1 MPINTGHWGKA
12 LQVGVKKFYGD
23 AYAQLP
29 KLWSQMVETDSSSK
43 SFEEYVGTSGY
54 GVAQVITEGGAVQF
68 DTSQQGFINGA
79 NALAR
84 SVVSTQETVV
94 ANMFNRAFSN
104 SYTFGD
110 AKEMCATD
118 HPNVA
123 GGTYANEL
131 ATAAD
136 FSETALEQAMIDLAK
151 MTDDRGNRINIS
163 AHTILLPPDIQFE
176 VRRLLE
182 SQGRLGTANN
192 DPNLHNGALK
202 MVVNP
207 YLTDTDAWFLRTS
220 MSEDGPVCVQRQAAT
235 FSMDNDFDTDNAK
248 FKVVAPFCS
257 TRPAPQGIFGSPG
270 A

>member
-1 MPINTGHWGKA
+1 M
-12 LQVGVKKFYGD
+12 
-23 AYAQLP
+23 
-29 KLWSQMVETDSSSK
+29 
-43 SFEEYVGTSGY
+43 
-54 GVAQVITEGGAVQF
+54 TEGGAVSY
-68 DTSQQGFINGA
+68 DTSQQGFINRANAVKYGLGFVITKDMYDDNQYNLPMIKGA
-79 NALAR
+79 KALAR
-84 SVVSTQETVV
+84 SVVTAQETVV
-94 ANMFNRAFSN
+94 ANMFVRAFN
-104 SYTFGD
+104 STYTFGD
-110 AKEMCATD
+110 GKEMCATD

-131 ATAAD
+131 STAAD
-136 FSETALEQAMIDLAK
+136 FSETSLEQAMIDLAK
-151 MTDDRGNRINIS
+151 LTDDRGNRINIS
-163 AHTILLPPDIQFE
+163 AHTILVPPDIQFE

-192 DPNLHNGALK
+192 DTNLHNGSLK

-248 FKVVAPFCS
+248 FKVVARFATTCPD
-257 TRPAPQGIFGSPG
+257 PKGIFGSPG